1 MDPSSRRSPASA
13 GFPYHLAPAANAGD
27 VTILVADPAWR
38 RWLRAPEQV
47 ARRAARAAGGGA
59 TVVLDNDAAVKRL
72 NALHRARNKP
82 TNVLTFA
89 PAAPGLPGEIVLA
102 LGTVRREA
110 SAAGRHMADHLAHLV
125 VHGML
130 HLRGHDHALAG
141 EARRMEMA
149 ETRLLARLGRP
160 NPWRTSSGRHSGNVA

>member
-13 GFPYHLAPAANAGD
+13 GLPDQNSPACDAGD
-27 VTILVADPAWR
+27 ITILVADPAWR

-47 ARRAARAAGGGA
+47 ALRAARAAGGDA
-59 TVVLDNDAAVKRL
+59 TVVLDSDAVVKRL

-82 TNVLTFA
+82 TNVLTFE
-89 PAAPGLPGEIVLA
+89 PAAPGLPGEIILA

-110 SAAGRHMADHLAHLV
+110 DAAGRRVSDHLAHLV

-141 EARRMEMA
+141 QARRMEMA

-160 NPWRTSSGRHSGNVA
+160 NPWKHGTQLPAGGRP

>member
-1 MDPSSRRSPASA
+1 MDPSSRRSPAAA
-13 GFPYHLAPAANAGD
+13 GLPDTAPPDAWASE

-47 ARRAARAAGGGA
+47 ARRAAMAAGGGA
-59 TVVLDNDAAVKRL
+59 TVVLDSDAAVKRL
-72 NALHRARNKP
+72 NALHRARNKA
-82 TNVLTFA
+82 TNVLTFE

-110 SAAGRHMADHLAHLV
+110 AAAGRRIGDHLAHLV

-130 HLRGHDHALAG
+130 HLRGYDHALAG
-141 EARRMEMA
+141 QARRMELA
-149 ETRLLARLGRP
+149 EARLLGRLGRP
-160 NPWRTSSGRHSGNVA
+160 NPWKHTAAQPGGGRP

>member
-1 MDPSSRRSPASA
+1 MDPYPSRSPAQAGLQNTLPSA
-13 GFPYHLAPAANAGD
+13 PEFTDDGGGGD
-27 VTILVADPAWR
+27 VDVLIAEPAWR
-38 RWLRAPEQV
+38 RWLRNPEAV
-47 ARRAARAAGGGA
+47 ARRAAAAAGGGV
-59 TVVLDNDAAVKRL
+59 TVVLESDAAVKRL
-72 NALHRARNKP
+72 NARHRDRNKP
-82 TNVLTFA
+82 TNVLTFE

-110 SAAGRHMADHLAHLV
+110 RQAGRRMADHLSHLV

-149 ETRLLARLGRP
+149 EARLLRRLGRP
-160 NPWRTSSGRHSGNVA
+160 NPWRRA